1 MKKLMTLVAAIAA
14 ITLISCN
21 KEMNNPLLTESN
33 YRYEAPVFDK
43 ITEDHYLP
51 AFEAAVA
58 EGKAEVAA
66 IVNNPAEPTFE
77 NTILELEY
85 AGATLNRVASIF
97 YNLNEANTSD
107 RMQEIAEQI
116 SPMMTEYSLSIMF
129 NEALFNRVKAVYA
142 QKDSLNL
149 DPEQAKL
156 LEKTYKGFTDNGA
169 NLSAQDKEKYSK
181 IQEELSLAS
190 LKFGKNSL
198 AATNAYIMHL
208 TKEEELA
215 GLPEFV
221 KDAAALE
228 AKNRDLEGW
237 VITLQQPSYSPFM
250 QYSSNR
256 ELREKLWKA
265 YNSKCVEGEFSNEE
279 VIKQIVGLK
288 IEEAKLLGYD
298 TYADMALKDRMAKDA
313 PTVNAFLKNLLV
325 KSLPFA
331 KADVKAV
338 ADYAKA
344 NDGFKG
350 ELMPWDFSY
359 YSEKLKKEKYSLNDE
374 VLKPYFKLENV
385 KEAVFNLANTL
396 YGLNF
401 TEAKDI
407 PGYHPDVTVYDVTDA
422 NGRHM
427 ALFYADFFPRE
438 SKRGGA
444 WMTSFREQSFT
455 KDGKE
460 EKRPHVSIVC
470 NFTKPTETEPSLLT
484 FYEVTTFLH
493 EFGHALHGILAEG
506 KYGSLTGTNV
516 ARDFVELPSQIMEN
530 WATEKEYL
538 ASFAKH
544 YKTGEVIPQELIDKI
559 IESKNYNS
567 GYSSVRQLQFG
578 IDDMAWHTLTEVPAK
593 SVAEFEKEAVKECAL
608 MPDVPGTA
616 FSPSFG
622 HIFGG
627 GYAAGYYSYKWAEV
641 LEADAFQVFKETG
654 IFNKETAEKFRKEIL
669 SRGSIEDADV
679 IYRNFRGRDP
689 EPDALLK
696 KLGMV
701 K

>member
-1 MKKLMTLVAAIAA
+1 MKKTIIMVAACAA
-14 ITLISCN
+14 ISLTSC
-21 KEMNNPLLTESN
+21 KQEMSNPLLTTSGL
-33 YRYEAPVFDK
+33 RYEAPAFDK
-43 ITEDHYLP
+43 ITEEHYLP
-51 AFEAAVA
+51 AFEAAIA
-58 EGKAEVAA
+58 EGKQEIEA
-66 IVNNPAEPTFE
+66 IVNNPDAPTFE

-85 AGATLNRVASIF
+85 AGGKLNTVAGIF
-97 YNLNEANTSD
+97 YNLNEANTNS

-116 SPMMTEYSLSIMF
+116 SPMMTEYSLSIML
-129 NEALFNRVKAVYA
+129 NPKLFERVKAVYG
-142 QKDSLNL
+142 QRESLDL
-149 DPEQAKL
+149 SQEEAKL
-156 LEKTYKGFTDNGA
+156 LEKTYKSFADNGA
-169 NLSAQDKEKYSK
+169 NLSEEDKAKYSK
-181 IQEELSLAS
+181 IQEELSLAT
-190 LKFGKNSL
+190 LKFGKNTL
-198 AATNAYIMHL
+198 GATNAYTMHI
-208 TKEEELA
+208 TKEDDLA
-215 GLPEFV
+215 GLPSFA

-228 AKNRDLEGW
+228 AKNRNLEGW
-237 VITLQQPSYSPFM
+237 VITLHQPSYSPFM
-250 QYSSNR
+250 QYAEKR
-256 ELREKLWKA
+256 ELREQLWKA
-265 YNSKCVEGEFSNEE
+265 YNSKCLEGEFSNLDI
-279 VIKQIVGLK
+279 IKQIVGLR
-288 IEEAKLLGYD
+288 IEAAKLLGYN

-313 PTVNAFLKNLLV
+313 PTVNGFLQNLLE

-331 KADVKAV
+331 KKDVKAV

-344 NDGFKG
+344 NGFKG
-350 ELMPWDFSY
+350 ELMPWDFSF

-385 KEAVFNLANTL
+385 KEAVFGLANTL

-407 PGYHPDVTVYDVTDA
+407 PGYHPDVTVYGVTDA

-438 SKRGGA
+438 SKGGGA
-444 WMTSFREQSFT
+444 WMTAFREQSFT
-455 KDGKE
+455 KDGKV
-460 EKRPHVSIVC
+460 EKRPHISIVC

-506 KYGSLTGTNV
+506 RFASLTGTSV

-530 WATEKEYL
+530 WATEKLYL

-544 YKTGEVIPQELIDKI
+544 YQSGEVIPDELIDRI
-559 IESKNYNS
+559 VESKNYNS
-567 GYSSVRQLQFG
+567 GYASVRQLQFG
-578 IDDMAWHTLTEVPAK
+578 IGDMAWHSVTEVPADDV
-593 SVAEFEKEAVKECAL
+593 VAFEKKAVAACAL
-608 MPDVPGTA
+608 MPDVPATA
-616 FSPSFG
+616 FAPSFG
-622 HIFGG
+622 HIFSG

-669 SRGSIEDADV
+669 SRGGIEDADV

-689 EPDALLK
+689 EPEALLK
-696 KLGMV
+696 KFGMV

>member
-1 MKKLMTLVAAIAA
+1 MVAACAA
-14 ITLISCN
+14 ISLTSC
-21 KEMNNPLLTESN
+21 KQEMNNPLLTESGL
-33 YRYEAPVFDK
+33 RYEAPAFDK
-43 ITEDHYLP
+43 ITEEHYLP
-51 AFEAAVA
+51 AFEAAIA
-58 EGKAEVAA
+58 EGKQEIEA
-66 IVNNPAEPTFE
+66 IVNNPEAPTFE

-85 AGATLNRVASIF
+85 AGGKLNTVAGIF
-97 YNLNEANTSD
+97 YNLNEANTND

-116 SPMMTEYSLSIMF
+116 SPMMTEYSLSIML
-129 NEALFNRVKAVYA
+129 NPKLFERVKAVYE
-142 QKDSLNL
+142 QRENLNL
-149 DPEQAKL
+149 SQEEAKL
-156 LEKTYKGFTDNGA
+156 LEKTYKGFADNGA
-169 NLSAQDKEKYSK
+169 NLSEEEKAKYSK
-181 IQEELSLAS
+181 IQEELSLAT
-190 LKFGKNSL
+190 LKFGKNTL
-198 AATNAYIMHL
+198 GATNAFTMHL
-208 TKEEELA
+208 TNEDDLA
-215 GLPEFV
+215 GLPPFA

-228 AKNRDLEGW
+228 AKNRNLEGW

-250 QYSSNR
+250 QYSEKR

-265 YNSKCVEGEFSNEE
+265 YNSKCLEGEFSNLDI
-279 VIKQIVGLK
+279 IKQIVGLR
-288 IEEAKLLGYD
+288 IEAAKLLGYN

-313 PTVNAFLKNLLV
+313 PTVNGFLQNLLE

-331 KADVKAV
+331 KKDVKAV

-344 NDGFKG
+344 NGFKG
-350 ELMPWDFSY
+350 ELMPWDFSF

-385 KEAVFNLANTL
+385 KEAVFGLANTL

-438 SKRGGA
+438 SKGGGA
-444 WMTSFREQSFT
+444 WMTAFREQSFT
-455 KDGKE
+455 KDGKV
-460 EKRPHVSIVC
+460 EKRPHISIVC

-506 KYGSLTGTNV
+506 RFASLTGTGV

-544 YKTGEVIPQELIDKI
+544 YQTGEVIPDELIDRI
-559 IESKNYNS
+559 VESKNYNS
-567 GYSSVRQLQFG
+567 GYASVRQLQFG
-578 IDDMAWHTLTEVPAK
+578 IGDMAWHSVTEVPADDV
-593 SVAEFEKEAVKECAL
+593 VAFEKKAVAACAL
-608 MPDVPGTA
+608 MPDVPATA
-616 FSPSFG
+616 FAPSFG
-622 HIFGG
+622 HIFSG

-641 LEADAFQVFKETG
+641 LEADAFQVFKENG

-669 SRGSIEDADV
+669 SRGGIEDADV

-689 EPDALLK
+689 EPEALLK
-696 KLGMV
+696 KFGMV

>member
-1 MKKLMTLVAAIAA
+1 MKKTLIMVAACAA
-14 ITLISCN
+14 ISLTSC
-21 KEMNNPLLTESN
+21 KQEMNNPLLTESGL
-33 YRYEAPVFDK
+33 RYEAPAFDK
-43 ITEDHYLP
+43 ITEEHYLP
-51 AFEAAVA
+51 AFEAAIA
-58 EGKAEVAA
+58 EGKQEIEA
-66 IVNNPAEPTFE
+66 IVNNPEAPTFE

-85 AGATLNRVASIF
+85 AGGKLNTVAGIF
-97 YNLNEANTSD
+97 YNLNEANTND

-116 SPMMTEYSLSIMF
+116 SPMMTEYSLSIML
-129 NEALFNRVKAVYA
+129 NPKLFERVNAVYE
-142 QKDSLNL
+142 QRENLNL
-149 DPEQAKL
+149 SQEEAKL
-156 LEKTYKGFTDNGA
+156 LEKTYKGFADNGA
-169 NLSAQDKEKYSK
+169 NLSEEDKAKYSK
-181 IQEELSLAS
+181 IQEELSLAT
-190 LKFGKNSL
+190 LKFGKNTL
-198 AATNAYIMHL
+198 GATNAFTMHL
-208 TKEEELA
+208 TNEDDLA
-215 GLPEFV
+215 GLPSFA

-228 AKNRDLEGW
+228 AKNRNLEGW

-250 QYSSNR
+250 QYSEKR

-265 YNSKCVEGEFSNEE
+265 YNSKCLEGEFSNLDI
-279 VIKQIVGLK
+279 IKQIVGLR
-288 IEEAKLLGYD
+288 IEAAKLLGYN

-313 PTVNAFLKNLLV
+313 PTVNGFLQNLLE

-331 KADVKAV
+331 KKDVKAV

-344 NDGFKG
+344 NGFKG
-350 ELMPWDFSY
+350 ELMPWDFSF

-385 KEAVFNLANTL
+385 KEAVFGLANTL

-438 SKRGGA
+438 SKGGGA

-455 KDGKE
+455 KDGKV
-460 EKRPHVSIVC
+460 EKRPHISIVC

-506 KYGSLTGTNV
+506 RFASLTGTGV

-544 YKTGEVIPQELIDKI
+544 YQTGEVIPDELIDRI
-559 IESKNYNS
+559 VESKNYNS
-567 GYSSVRQLQFG
+567 GYASVRQLQFG
-578 IDDMAWHTLTEVPAK
+578 IGDMAWHSVTEVPADDV
-593 SVAEFEKEAVKECAL
+593 VAFEKKAVAACAL
-608 MPDVPGTA
+608 MPDVPATA
-616 FSPSFG
+616 FAPSFG
-622 HIFGG
+622 HIFSG

-641 LEADAFQVFKETG
+641 LEADAFQVFKENG

-669 SRGSIEDADV
+669 SRGGIEDADV

-689 EPDALLK
+689 EPEALLK
-696 KLGMV
+696 KFGMV

>member
-1 MKKLMTLVAAIAA
+1 MTVMAACAAI
-14 ITLISCN
+14 ILTSC
-21 KEMNNPLLTESN
+21 KTDMNPLLTEST

-43 ITEDHYLP
+43 ITEEHYLP
-51 AFEAAVA
+51 AFEAAIA
-58 EGKAEVAA
+58 EGKKEIEA
-66 IVNNPAEPTFE
+66 IVNNPDAPTFE

-85 AGATLNRVASIF
+85 AGSTLNRVAGIF

-116 SPMMTEYSLSIMF
+116 SPMMTEYTLSIML
-129 NEALFNRVKAVYA
+129 NGKLFERVKAVYE
-142 QKDSLNL
+142 QRESLNL
-149 DPEQAKL
+149 GQEEAKL
-156 LEKTYKGFTDNGA
+156 LEKTYKGFADNGA
-169 NLSAQDKEKYSK
+169 NLSAEDKEKYSK
-181 IQEELSLAS
+181 IQEELSLAT

-198 AATNAYIMHL
+198 AATNAFVMHL
-208 TKEEELA
+208 TDEADLA

-221 KDAAALE
+221 REAAAFE
-228 AKNRDLEGW
+228 AKNRGLEGW
-237 VITLQQPSYSPFM
+237 VITLQYPSMSPFM
-250 QYSSNR
+250 QYSEKR

-265 YNSKCVEGEFSNEE
+265 SNSKCIGGENSNLEI
-279 VIKQIVGLK
+279 IKQIVDLR
-288 IEEAKLLGYD
+288 IQAANLLGYN

-313 PTVNAFLKNLLV
+313 ETVNAFLANLLE

-331 KADVKAV
+331 KKDVKAV

-344 NDGFKG
+344 NGFKG
-350 ELMPWDFSY
+350 ELMPWDFSF

-385 KEAVFNLANTL
+385 KEAVFALADSL
-396 YGLNF
+396 YGLKF
-401 TEAKDI
+401 TPATDI
-407 PGYHPDVTVYDVTDA
+407 PVYHPDVTVYDVTDA

-427 ALFYADFFPRE
+427 ALFYADFFPRA
-438 SKRGGA
+438 SKGGGA
-444 WMTSFREQSFT
+444 WMTSFREQYFT
-455 KDGKE
+455 KDGST

-470 NFTKPTETEPSLLT
+470 NFTKPTENEPSLLT

-506 KYGSLTGTNV
+506 KYASLTGTGV

-544 YKTGEVIPQELIDKI
+544 YQTGEVIPQELVDKI

-567 GYSSVRQLQFG
+567 GYASVRQLQFG
-578 IDDMAWHTLTEVPAK
+578 IGDMAWHSVTQVP
-593 SVAEFEKEAVKECAL
+593 SEDVVAFEKEAVKACAL
-608 MPDVPGTA
+608 MPDVAGTA
-616 FSPSFG
+616 FAPSFG
-622 HIFGG
+622 HIFSG

-696 KLGMV
+696 KFGMI

>member
-1 MKKLMTLVAAIAA
+1 MVAACAA
-14 ITLISCN
+14 ISLTSC
-21 KEMNNPLLTESN
+21 KQEMDNPLLTESGL
-33 YRYEAPVFDK
+33 RYEAPAFDK

-51 AFEAAVA
+51 AFEAAIA
-58 EGKAEVAA
+58 EGKQEIEA
-66 IVNNPAEPTFE
+66 IVNNPEAPTFE

-85 AGATLNRVASIF
+85 AGGKLNTVAGIF
-97 YNLNEANTSD
+97 YNLNEANTND

-116 SPMMTEYSLSIMF
+116 SPMMTEYSLSIML
-129 NEALFNRVKAVYA
+129 NPKLFERVKAVYE
-142 QKDSLNL
+142 QRENLNL
-149 DPEQAKL
+149 SQEEAKL
-156 LEKTYKGFTDNGA
+156 LEKTYKGFADNGA
-169 NLSAQDKEKYSK
+169 NLSEEEKAKYSK
-181 IQEELSLAS
+181 IQEELSLAT
-190 LKFGKNSL
+190 LKFGKNTL
-198 AATNAYIMHL
+198 GATNAFTMHL
-208 TKEEELA
+208 TNEDDLA
-215 GLPEFV
+215 GLPPFA

-228 AKNRDLEGW
+228 AKNRNLEGW

-250 QYSSNR
+250 QYSEKR

-265 YNSKCVEGEFSNEE
+265 YNSKCLEGEFSNLDI
-279 VIKQIVGLK
+279 IKQIVGLR
-288 IEEAKLLGYD
+288 IEAAKLLGYN

-313 PTVNAFLKNLLV
+313 PTVNGFLQNLLE

-331 KADVKAV
+331 KKDVKAV

-344 NDGFKG
+344 NGFKG
-350 ELMPWDFSY
+350 ELMPWDFSF

-374 VLKPYFKLENV
+374 VLKPYFKLKNV
-385 KEAVFNLANTL
+385 KEAVFGLANTL

-438 SKRGGA
+438 SKGGGA

-455 KDGKE
+455 KDGKV
-460 EKRPHVSIVC
+460 EKRPHISIVC

-506 KYGSLTGTNV
+506 RFASLTGTSV

-544 YKTGEVIPQELIDKI
+544 YQTGEVIPDELIDRI
-559 IESKNYNS
+559 VESKNYNS
-567 GYSSVRQLQFG
+567 GYASVRQLQFG
-578 IDDMAWHTLTEVPAK
+578 IGDMAWHSVTEVPADDV
-593 SVAEFEKEAVKECAL
+593 VAFEKKAVAACAL
-608 MPDVPGTA
+608 MPDVPATA
-616 FSPSFG
+616 FAPSFG
-622 HIFGG
+622 HIFSG

-641 LEADAFQVFKETG
+641 LEADAFQVFKENG

-669 SRGSIEDADV
+669 SRGGIEDADV

-689 EPDALLK
+689 EPEALLK
-696 KLGMV
+696 KFGMV

>member
-1 MKKLMTLVAAIAA
+1 MLAAFAAIL
-14 ITLISCN
+14 LISC
-21 KEMNNPLLTESN
+21 KTEMNNPLLTQSGL
-33 YRYEAPVFDK
+33 RYEAPAFDK
-43 ITEDHYLP
+43 ITEEHYLP
-51 AFEAAVA
+51 AFEAAIA
-58 EGKAEVAA
+58 EGKKEIEA
-66 IVNNPAEPTFE
+66 IVNNPDAPSFE

-85 AGATLNRVASIF
+85 AGGKLNTVAGIF
-97 YNLNEANTSD
+97 YNLNEANTND

-116 SPMMTEYSLSIMF
+116 SPMMTEYSLSIML
-129 NEALFNRVKAVYA
+129 NPKLFERVKAVYE
-142 QKDSLNL
+142 QRENLNL
-149 DPEQAKL
+149 SQEEAKL
-156 LEKTYKGFTDNGA
+156 LEKTYKSFADNGA
-169 NLSAQDKEKYSK
+169 NLSEEDKAKYSK
-181 IQEELSLAS
+181 IQEELSLAT
-190 LKFGKNSL
+190 LKFGKNTL
-198 AATNAYIMHL
+198 GATNAFIMHL
-208 TKEEELA
+208 TNEEDLA
-215 GLPEFV
+215 GLPAFA
-221 KDAAALE
+221 KDAAAFE
-228 AKNRDLEGW
+228 AKSRNLEGW

-250 QYSSNR
+250 QYAEKR

-265 YNSKCVEGEFSNEE
+265 YNSKCLEGEFSNLDI
-279 VIKQIVGLK
+279 IKQIVKLR
-288 IEEAKLLGYD
+288 IEAANLLGYS

-313 PTVNAFLKNLLV
+313 PTVNGFLANLLE
-325 KSLPFA
+325 KSMPFA
-331 KADVKAV
+331 KKDVKAV

-344 NDGFKG
+344 NGFKG
-350 ELMPWDFSY
+350 ELMPWDFSF

-385 KEAVFNLANTL
+385 KEAVFGLANTL

-427 ALFYADFFPRE
+427 AVFYADFFPRE
-438 SKRGGA
+438 SKGGGA

-455 KDGKE
+455 KDGKV

-506 KYGSLTGTNV
+506 RFASLTGTSV

-544 YKTGEVIPQELIDKI
+544 YQSGEVIPDELIDKI

-567 GYSSVRQLQFG
+567 GYASVRQLQFG
-578 IDDMAWHTLTEVPAK
+578 IGDMAWHSVTEVPADDV
-593 SVAEFEKEAVKECAL
+593 VAFEKKAVAACAL
-608 MPDVPGTA
+608 MPDVPATA
-616 FSPSFG
+616 FA
-622 HIFGG
+622 HIFSG

-641 LEADAFQVFKETG
+641 LEADAFQVFKENG

-696 KLGMV
+696 KFGMV

>member
-1 MKKLMTLVAAIAA
+1 MVAACAA
-14 ITLISCN
+14 ISLTSC
-21 KEMNNPLLTESN
+21 KQEMNNPLLTESGL
-33 YRYEAPVFDK
+33 RYGAPAFDK

-51 AFEAAVA
+51 AFEAAIA
-58 EGKAEVAA
+58 EGKQEIEA
-66 IVNNPAEPTFE
+66 IVNNPDAPTFE
-77 NTILELEY
+77 NTIIELEY
-85 AGATLNRVASIF
+85 AGGKLNTVAGIF
-97 YNLNEANTSD
+97 YNLNEANTND

-116 SPMMTEYSLSIMF
+116 SPMMTEYSLSIML
-129 NEALFNRVKAVYA
+129 NPKLFERVKAVYE
-142 QKDSLNL
+142 QRENLNL
-149 DPEQAKL
+149 SQEESKL
-156 LEKTYKGFTDNGA
+156 LEKTYKGFADNGA
-169 NLSAQDKEKYSK
+169 NLSEEEKAKYSK
-181 IQEELSLAS
+181 IQEELSLAT
-190 LKFGKNSL
+190 LKFGKNTL
-198 AATNAYIMHL
+198 GATNAFTMHL
-208 TKEEELA
+208 TNEDDLA
-215 GLPEFV
+215 GLPPFA

-228 AKNRDLEGW
+228 AKNRNLEGW

-250 QYSSNR
+250 QYSEKR

-265 YNSKCVEGEFSNEE
+265 YNSKCLEGEFSNLDI
-279 VIKQIVGLK
+279 IKQIVGLR
-288 IEEAKLLGYD
+288 IEAAKLLGYN

-313 PTVNAFLKNLLV
+313 PTVNGFLQNLLE

-331 KADVKAV
+331 KKDVKAV

-344 NDGFKG
+344 NGFKG
-350 ELMPWDFSY
+350 ELMPWDFSF

-385 KEAVFNLANTL
+385 KEAVFGLANTL

-438 SKRGGA
+438 SKGGGA
-444 WMTSFREQSFT
+444 WMTAFREQSFT
-455 KDGKE
+455 KDGKV
-460 EKRPHVSIVC
+460 EKRPHISIVC

-506 KYGSLTGTNV
+506 RFASLTGTGV

-544 YKTGEVIPQELIDKI
+544 YQTGEVIPDELIDRI
-559 IESKNYNS
+559 VESKNYNS
-567 GYSSVRQLQFG
+567 GYASVRQLQFG
-578 IDDMAWHTLTEVPAK
+578 IGDMAWHSVTEVPADDV
-593 SVAEFEKEAVKECAL
+593 VAFEKKAVAACAL
-608 MPDVPGTA
+608 MPDVPATA
-616 FSPSFG
+616 FAPSFG
-622 HIFGG
+622 HIFSG

-641 LEADAFQVFKETG
+641 LEADAFQVFKENG

-669 SRGSIEDADV
+669 SRGGIEDADV

-689 EPDALLK
+689 EPEALLK
-696 KLGMV
+696 KFGMV

>member
-1 MKKLMTLVAAIAA
+1 MKKRFIIVAAAAA
-14 ITLISCN
+14 ISLMSC
-21 KEMNNPLLTESN
+21 KTEMTNPLLTESTH
-33 YRYEAPVFDK
+33 RYEAPAFDK
-43 ITEDHYLP
+43 ITEEHYIP

-58 EGKAEVAA
+58 EGKKEIAA
-66 IVNNPAEPTFE
+66 IVENPEAPTFE
-77 NTILELEY
+77 NTILALEY
-85 AGATLNRVASIF
+85 SGATLNRVAGIF
-97 YNLNEANTSD
+97 YNINEANTSD

-116 SPMMTEYSLSIMF
+116 SPMMTEYSLSIML
-129 NEALFNRVKAVYA
+129 NGDLFKRVKAVYD
-142 QKDSLNL
+142 QMDSLDL
-149 DPEQAKL
+149 DTEEAKL
-156 LEKTYKGFTDNGA
+156 LKETYKSFADNGA
-169 NLSAQDKEKYSK
+169 NLSDEEKAKYSK
-181 IQEELSLAS
+181 IQEELSLAT
-190 LKFGKNSL
+190 LKFGKNTL

-208 TKEEELA
+208 TNEEDLA
-215 GLPEFV
+215 GLPDFV

-228 AKNRDLEGW
+228 AKNRNLEGW

-250 QYSSNR
+250 QYSAKR

-265 YNSKCVEGEFSNEE
+265 YNSKCIEGEFSNLD
-279 VIKQIVGLK
+279 VIKQIVGLR
-288 IEEAKLLGYD
+288 IQAANLLGYK

-313 PTVNAFLKNLLV
+313 PTVNAFLKNLLE
-325 KSLPFA
+325 KSMPFA
-331 KADVKAV
+331 KDDVKAI
-338 ADYAKA
+338 AKYAKSE
-344 NDGFKG
+344 GFEG

-385 KEAVFNLANTL
+385 KEAVFALADSL
-396 YGLNF
+396 YGLKF
-401 TEAKDI
+401 TPAEDI
-407 PGYHPDVTVYDVTDA
+407 PAYHPDVDVYDVTDA
-422 NGRHM
+422 SGRHM
-427 ALFYADFFPRE
+427 ALFYADFFPRA
-438 SKRGGA
+438 SKGGGA
-444 WMTSFREQSFT
+444 WMTAFREQSFT
-455 KDGKE
+455 KDGKT
-460 EKRPHVSIVC
+460 EKRPHISIVC

-506 KYGSLTGTNV
+506 RFASLTGTNV

-544 YKTGEVIPQELIDKI
+544 YQTGEVIPQELIDKI

-578 IDDMAWHTLTEVPAK
+578 IEDMAWHSVTEVPEGDV
-593 SVAEFEKEAVKECAL
+593 VAFEKEAVKECAL
-608 MPDVPGTA
+608 MPDVPATA

-622 HIFGG
+622 HIFSG

-689 EPDALLK
+689 EPEALLK
-696 KLGMV
+696 KFGMV

>member
-1 MKKLMTLVAAIAA
+1 MVAACTA
-14 ITLISCN
+14 ISLISC
-21 KEMNNPLLTESN
+21 KSEMNNPLLTVSGL
-33 YRYEAPVFDK
+33 RYEAPAFDR
-43 ITEDHYLP
+43 ITEEHYLP
-51 AFEAAVA
+51 AFEAAIA
-58 EGKAEVAA
+58 EGKQEINA
-66 IVNNPAEPTFE
+66 IVNNPENPTFE

-85 AGATLNRVASIF
+85 AGGKLNTVAGIF
-97 YNLNEANTSD
+97 YNLNEAHTND
-107 RMQEIAEQI
+107 KMQQIAEQI
-116 SPMMTEYSLSIMF
+116 SPMMTEYSLSIML
-129 NEALFNRVKAVYA
+129 NPKLFERVKAVYE
-142 QKDSLNL
+142 QRESLNL
-149 DPEQAKL
+149 TQEEAKL
-156 LEKTYKGFTDNGA
+156 LEKTYKSFADNGA
-169 NLSAQDKEKYSK
+169 NLPEEDKAKYSK
-181 IQEELSLAS
+181 IQEELSLAT
-190 LKFGKNSL
+190 LKFGKNTL
-198 AATNAYIMHL
+198 GATNAFTMHL
-208 TKEEELA
+208 TKEEDLA
-215 GLPEFV
+215 GLPAFV

-228 AKNRDLEGW
+228 AKNRNLEGW

-250 QYSSNR
+250 QYSEKR

-265 YNSKCVEGEFSNEE
+265 YNSKCLEGEFSNLEI
-279 VIKQIVGLK
+279 IKQIVGLR
-288 IEEAKLLGYD
+288 IEAAKLLGYS
-298 TYADMALKDRMAKDA
+298 TYADMALKDRMAKDT
-313 PTVNAFLKNLLV
+313 PTVNDFLANLLD
-325 KSLPFA
+325 KSIPFA
-331 KADVKAV
+331 KKDVKAV

-344 NDGFKG
+344 NGFKG
-350 ELMPWDFSY
+350 ELMPWDFSF

-385 KEAVFNLANTL
+385 KEAVFGLANTL

-401 TEAKDI
+401 TEAKDV

-438 SKRGGA
+438 SKGGGA

-455 KDGKE
+455 KDGKV

-506 KYGSLTGTNV
+506 RFASLTGTSV

-530 WATEKEYL
+530 WAIEKEYL

-544 YKTGEVIPQELIDKI
+544 YQTGEVIPDELIDKI
-559 IESKNYNS
+559 VESKNYNS
-567 GYSSVRQLQFG
+567 GYASVRQLQFG
-578 IDDMAWHTLTEVPAK
+578 IGDMAWHSVTEVPADDV
-593 SVAEFEKEAVKECAL
+593 VAFEKKAVAACAL
-608 MPDVPGTA
+608 MPDVPATA
-616 FSPSFG
+616 FAPSFG
-622 HIFGG
+622 HIFSG

-669 SRGSIEDADV
+669 SRGGIEDADV

-689 EPDALLK
+689 EPEALLK
-696 KLGMV
+696 KFGMV

>member
-1 MKKLMTLVAAIAA
+1 MKKLMTLMAAVAA

-21 KEMNNPLLTESN
+21 KEMNNPLLSESN

-51 AFEAAVA
+51 AFEVAIA
-58 EGKAEVAA
+58 EGKAEIAA

-85 AGATLNRVASIF
+85 AGATLNRVAGIF

-116 SPMMTEYSLSIMF
+116 SPMMTEYSLSIML

-156 LEKTYKGFTDNGA
+156 LEKTYKSFADNGA
-169 NLSAQDKEKYSK
+169 NLSAEDKEKYSK

-190 LKFGKNSL
+190 LKFSKNSL
-198 AATNAYIMHL
+198 AATNAYFMHL

-215 GLPEFV
+215 GLPDFV
-221 KDAAALE
+221 KDAAAFE
-228 AKNRDLEGW
+228 AKNRNLEGW

-265 YNSKCVEGEFSNEE
+265 SNSKCIEGEFSNEE
-279 VIKQIVGLK
+279 VVKQIVGLK
-288 IEEAKLLGYD
+288 IQEANLLGYN

-313 PTVNAFLKNLLV
+313 PTVNAFLKNLLE

-331 KADVKAV
+331 KADVKAI

-344 NDGFKG
+344 KDGFKG

-385 KEAVFNLANTL
+385 KEAVFNLANQL

-401 TEAKDI
+401 TEAEDI

-444 WMTSFREQSFT
+444 WMTAFREQSFT
-455 KDGKE
+455 KDGKV

-578 IDDMAWHTLTEVPAK
+578 IDDMAWHTITEVPTQ

-669 SRGSIEDADV
+669 SKGSIEDADV

-696 KLGMV
+696 KFGMV

>member
-1 MKKLMTLVAAIAA
+1 MVAACAA
-14 ITLISCN
+14 ISLTSC
-21 KEMNNPLLTESN
+21 KQEMNNPLLTESGL
-33 YRYEAPVFDK
+33 RYEAPAFDK
-43 ITEDHYLP
+43 ITEEHYLP
-51 AFEAAVA
+51 AFEAAIA
-58 EGKAEVAA
+58 EGKQEIEA
-66 IVNNPAEPTFE
+66 IVNNPEAPTFE

-85 AGATLNRVASIF
+85 AGGKLNTVAGIF
-97 YNLNEANTSD
+97 YNLNEANTND

-116 SPMMTEYSLSIMF
+116 SPMMTEYSLSIML
-129 NEALFNRVKAVYA
+129 NPKLFERVKAVYE
-142 QKDSLNL
+142 QRENLNL
-149 DPEQAKL
+149 SQEEAKL
-156 LEKTYKGFTDNGA
+156 LEKTYKGFADNGA
-169 NLSAQDKEKYSK
+169 NLSEEDKAKYSK
-181 IQEELSLAS
+181 IQEELSLAT
-190 LKFGKNSL
+190 LKFGKNTL
-198 AATNAYIMHL
+198 GATNAFTMHL
-208 TKEEELA
+208 TNEDDLA
-215 GLPEFV
+215 GLPPFA

-228 AKNRDLEGW
+228 AKNRNLEGW

-250 QYSSNR
+250 QYSEKR

-265 YNSKCVEGEFSNEE
+265 YNSKCLEGEFSNLDI
-279 VIKQIVGLK
+279 IKQIVGLR
-288 IEEAKLLGYD
+288 IEAAKLLGYN

-313 PTVNAFLKNLLV
+313 PTVNGFLQNLLE

-331 KADVKAV
+331 KKDVKAV

-344 NDGFKG
+344 NGFKG
-350 ELMPWDFSY
+350 ELMPWDFSF

-385 KEAVFNLANTL
+385 KEAVFGLANTL

-438 SKRGGA
+438 SKGGGA
-444 WMTSFREQSFT
+444 WMTAFREQSFT
-455 KDGKE
+455 KDGKV
-460 EKRPHVSIVC
+460 EKRPHISIVC

-506 KYGSLTGTNV
+506 RFASLTGTGV

-544 YKTGEVIPQELIDKI
+544 YQTGEVIPDELIDRI
-559 IESKNYNS
+559 VESKNYNS
-567 GYSSVRQLQFG
+567 GYASVRQLQFG
-578 IDDMAWHTLTEVPAK
+578 IGDMAWHSVTEVPADDV
-593 SVAEFEKEAVKECAL
+593 VAFEKKAVAACAL
-608 MPDVPGTA
+608 MPDVPATA
-616 FSPSFG
+616 FAPSFG
-622 HIFGG
+622 HIFSG

-641 LEADAFQVFKETG
+641 LEADAFQVFKENG

-669 SRGSIEDADV
+669 SRGGIEDADV

-689 EPDALLK
+689 EPEALLK
-696 KLGMV
+696 KFGMV

>member
-1 MKKLMTLVAAIAA
+1 MKKTIIMLAACVAVSL
-14 ITLISCN
+14 TSC
-21 KEMNNPLLTESN
+21 KQEMKNPLLTDSGL
-33 YRYEAPVFDK
+33 RYEAPAFDK
-43 ITEDHYLP
+43 ITDEHYLP
-51 AFEAAVA
+51 AFEAAIA
-58 EGKAEVAA
+58 EGKQEIEA
-66 IVNNPAEPTFE
+66 IVNNPDAPTFE

-85 AGATLNRVASIF
+85 AGGKLNTVAGIF
-97 YNLNEANTSD
+97 YNLNEANTND

-116 SPMMTEYSLSIMF
+116 SPMMTEYSLSIML
-129 NEALFNRVKAVYA
+129 NPKLFERVKAVY
-142 QKDSLNL
+142 QQRESLNL
-149 DPEQAKL
+149 SQEEAKL
-156 LEKTYKGFTDNGA
+156 LEKTYKGFADNGA
-169 NLSAQDKEKYSK
+169 NLSEEEKAKYSK
-181 IQEELSLAS
+181 IQEELSLAT
-190 LKFGKNSL
+190 LKFGKNTL
-198 AATNAYIMHL
+198 GATNAFTMHL
-208 TKEEELA
+208 TNEEDLA
-215 GLPEFV
+215 GLPPFA

-228 AKNRDLEGW
+228 AKNRNLEGW

-250 QYSSNR
+250 QYAEKR

-265 YNSKCVEGEFSNEE
+265 YNSKCLEGEFSNLDI
-279 VIKQIVGLK
+279 IKQIVGLR
-288 IEEAKLLGYD
+288 IEAAKLLGYN

-313 PTVNAFLKNLLV
+313 PTVNGFLQNLLE

-331 KADVKAV
+331 KKDVKAV

-344 NDGFKG
+344 NGFKG
-350 ELMPWDFSY
+350 ELMPWDFSF

-385 KEAVFNLANTL
+385 KEAVFGLANTL

-438 SKRGGA
+438 SKGGGA
-444 WMTSFREQSFT
+444 WMTAFREQSFT
-455 KDGKE
+455 KDGKV
-460 EKRPHVSIVC
+460 EKRPHISIVC

-506 KYGSLTGTNV
+506 RFASLTGTSV

-544 YKTGEVIPQELIDKI
+544 YQTGEVIPDELIDRI
-559 IESKNYNS
+559 VESKNYNS
-567 GYSSVRQLQFG
+567 GYASVRQLQFG
-578 IDDMAWHTLTEVPAK
+578 IGDMAWHSVTEVPADD
-593 SVAEFEKEAVKECAL
+593 VIAFEKKAVAACAL
-608 MPDVPGTA
+608 MPDVPATA
-616 FSPSFG
+616 FAPSFG
-622 HIFGG
+622 HIFSG

-641 LEADAFQVFKETG
+641 LEADAFQMFKDNG

-669 SRGSIEDADV
+669 SRGGIEDADV

-689 EPDALLK
+689 EPEALLRK
-696 KLGMV
+696 FGMV

>member
-1 MKKLMTLVAAIAA
+1 MKKTLIMVAACAA
-14 ITLISCN
+14 ISLTSC
-21 KEMNNPLLTESN
+21 KQEMNNPLLTESGL
-33 YRYEAPVFDK
+33 RYEAPAFDK
-43 ITEDHYLP
+43 ITEEHYLP
-51 AFEAAVA
+51 AFEAAIA
-58 EGKAEVAA
+58 EGKQEIEA
-66 IVNNPAEPTFE
+66 IVNNPEAPTFE

-85 AGATLNRVASIF
+85 AGGKLNTVAGIF
-97 YNLNEANTSD
+97 YNLNEANTND

-116 SPMMTEYSLSIMF
+116 SPMMTEYSLSIML
-129 NEALFNRVKAVYA
+129 NPKLFERVKAVYE
-142 QKDSLNL
+142 QREKLNL
-149 DPEQAKL
+149 SQEEAKL
-156 LEKTYKGFTDNGA
+156 LEKTYKGFADNGA
-169 NLSAQDKEKYSK
+169 NLSEEEKAKYSK
-181 IQEELSLAS
+181 IQEELSLAT
-190 LKFGKNSL
+190 LKFGKNTL
-198 AATNAYIMHL
+198 GATNAFTMHL
-208 TKEEELA
+208 TNEDDLA
-215 GLPEFV
+215 GLPPFA

-228 AKNRDLEGW
+228 AKNRNLEGW

-250 QYSSNR
+250 QYSEKR

-265 YNSKCVEGEFSNEE
+265 YNSKCLEGEFSNLDI
-279 VIKQIVGLK
+279 IKQIVGLR
-288 IEEAKLLGYD
+288 IEAAKLLGYN

-313 PTVNAFLKNLLV
+313 PTVNGFLQNLLE

-331 KADVKAV
+331 KKDVKAV

-344 NDGFKG
+344 NGFKG
-350 ELMPWDFSY
+350 ELMPWDFSF

-385 KEAVFNLANTL
+385 KEAVFGLANTL

-438 SKRGGA
+438 SKGGGA
-444 WMTSFREQSFT
+444 WMTAFREQSFT
-455 KDGKE
+455 KDGKV
-460 EKRPHVSIVC
+460 EKRPHISIVC

-506 KYGSLTGTNV
+506 RFASLTGTGV

-544 YKTGEVIPQELIDKI
+544 YQTGEVIPDELIDRI
-559 IESKNYNS
+559 VESKNYNS
-567 GYSSVRQLQFG
+567 GYASVRQLQFG
-578 IDDMAWHTLTEVPAK
+578 IGDMAWHSVTEVPADDV
-593 SVAEFEKEAVKECAL
+593 VAFEKKAVAACAL
-608 MPDVPGTA
+608 MPDVPATA
-616 FSPSFG
+616 FAPSFG
-622 HIFGG
+622 HIFSG

-641 LEADAFQVFKETG
+641 LEADAFQVFKENG

-669 SRGSIEDADV
+669 SRGGIEDADV

-689 EPDALLK
+689 EPEALLK
-696 KLGMV
+696 KFGMV

>member
-1 MKKLMTLVAAIAA
+1 MVAACAA
-14 ITLISCN
+14 ISLTSC
-21 KEMNNPLLTESN
+21 KQEMNNPLLTESGL
-33 YRYEAPVFDK
+33 RYEAPAFDK
-43 ITEDHYLP
+43 ITEEHYLP
-51 AFEAAVA
+51 AFEAAIA
-58 EGKAEVAA
+58 EGKQEIEA
-66 IVNNPAEPTFE
+66 IVNNPEAPTFE

-85 AGATLNRVASIF
+85 AGGKLNTVAGIF
-97 YNLNEANTSD
+97 YNLNEANTND

-116 SPMMTEYSLSIMF
+116 SPMMTEYSLSIML
-129 NEALFNRVKAVYA
+129 NPKLFERVKAVYE
-142 QKDSLNL
+142 QRENLNL
-149 DPEQAKL
+149 SQEEAKL
-156 LEKTYKGFTDNGA
+156 LEKTYKGFADNGA
-169 NLSAQDKEKYSK
+169 NLSEEEKAKYSK
-181 IQEELSLAS
+181 IQEELSLAT
-190 LKFGKNSL
+190 LKFGKNTL
-198 AATNAYIMHL
+198 GATNTFTMHL
-208 TKEEELA
+208 TNEDDLA
-215 GLPEFV
+215 GLPPFA

-228 AKNRDLEGW
+228 AKNRNLEGW

-250 QYSSNR
+250 QYSEKR

-265 YNSKCVEGEFSNEE
+265 YNSKCLEGEFSNLDI
-279 VIKQIVGLK
+279 IKQIVGLR
-288 IEEAKLLGYD
+288 IEAAKLLGYN

-313 PTVNAFLKNLLV
+313 PTVNGFLQNLLE

-331 KADVKAV
+331 KKDVKAV

-344 NDGFKG
+344 NGFKG
-350 ELMPWDFSY
+350 ELMPWDFSF

-374 VLKPYFKLENV
+374 VMKPYFKLENV
-385 KEAVFNLANTL
+385 KEAVFGLANTL

-438 SKRGGA
+438 SKGGGA
-444 WMTSFREQSFT
+444 WMTAFREQSFT
-455 KDGKE
+455 KDGKV
-460 EKRPHVSIVC
+460 EKRPHISIVC

-506 KYGSLTGTNV
+506 RFASLTGTGV

-544 YKTGEVIPQELIDKI
+544 YQTGEVIPDELIDRI
-559 IESKNYNS
+559 VESKNYNS
-567 GYSSVRQLQFG
+567 GYASVRQLQFG
-578 IDDMAWHTLTEVPAK
+578 IGDMAWHSVTEVPADDV
-593 SVAEFEKEAVKECAL
+593 VAFEKKAVAACAL
-608 MPDVPGTA
+608 MPDVPATA
-616 FSPSFG
+616 FAPSFG
-622 HIFGG
+622 HIFSG

-641 LEADAFQVFKETG
+641 LEADAFQVFKENG

-669 SRGSIEDADV
+669 SRGGIEDADV

-689 EPDALLK
+689 EPEALLK
-696 KLGMV
+696 KFGMV

>member
-1 MKKLMTLVAAIAA
+1 MVAACAA
-14 ITLISCN
+14 ISLTSC
-21 KEMNNPLLTESN
+21 KQEMDNPLLTESGL
-33 YRYEAPVFDK
+33 RYEAPAFDK
-43 ITEDHYLP
+43 ITEEHYLP
-51 AFEAAVA
+51 AFEAAIA
-58 EGKAEVAA
+58 EGKQEIEA
-66 IVNNPAEPTFE
+66 IVNNPEAPTFE

-85 AGATLNRVASIF
+85 AGGKLNTVAGIF
-97 YNLNEANTSD
+97 YNLNEANTND

-116 SPMMTEYSLSIMF
+116 SPMMTEYSLSIML
-129 NEALFNRVKAVYA
+129 NPKLFERVKAVYE
-142 QKDSLNL
+142 QRENLNL
-149 DPEQAKL
+149 SQEEAKL
-156 LEKTYKGFTDNGA
+156 LEKTYKGFADNGA
-169 NLSAQDKEKYSK
+169 NLSEEEKAKYSK
-181 IQEELSLAS
+181 IQEELSLAT
-190 LKFGKNSL
+190 LKFGKNTL
-198 AATNAYIMHL
+198 GATNAFTMHL
-208 TKEEELA
+208 TNEDDLA
-215 GLPEFV
+215 GLPPFA

-228 AKNRDLEGW
+228 AKNRNLEGW

-250 QYSSNR
+250 QYSEKR

-265 YNSKCVEGEFSNEE
+265 YNSKCLEGEFSNLDI
-279 VIKQIVGLK
+279 IKQIVGLR
-288 IEEAKLLGYD
+288 IEAAKLLGYN

-313 PTVNAFLKNLLV
+313 PTVNGFLQNLLE

-331 KADVKAV
+331 KKDVKAV

-344 NDGFKG
+344 NGFKG
-350 ELMPWDFSY
+350 ELMPWDFSF

-385 KEAVFNLANTL
+385 KEAVFGLANTL

-438 SKRGGA
+438 SKGGGA

-455 KDGKE
+455 KDGKV
-460 EKRPHVSIVC
+460 EKRPHISIVC

-506 KYGSLTGTNV
+506 RFASLTGTSV

-544 YKTGEVIPQELIDKI
+544 YQTGEVIPDELIDRI
-559 IESKNYNS
+559 VESKNYNS
-567 GYSSVRQLQFG
+567 GYASVRQLQFG
-578 IDDMAWHTLTEVPAK
+578 IGDMAWHSVTEVPADDV
-593 SVAEFEKEAVKECAL
+593 VAFEKKAVAACAL
-608 MPDVPGTA
+608 MPDVPATA
-616 FSPSFG
+616 FAPSFG
-622 HIFGG
+622 HIFSG

-641 LEADAFQVFKETG
+641 LEADAFQVFKENG

-669 SRGSIEDADV
+669 SRGGIEDADV

-689 EPDALLK
+689 EPEALLK
-696 KLGMV
+696 KFGMV

>member
-1 MKKLMTLVAAIAA
+1 MVAACAA
-14 ITLISCN
+14 ISLTSC
-21 KEMNNPLLTESN
+21 KQEMNNPLLTESGL
-33 YRYEAPVFDK
+33 RYEAPAFDK
-43 ITEDHYLP
+43 ITEEHYLP
-51 AFEAAVA
+51 AFEAAIA
-58 EGKAEVAA
+58 EGKQEIEA
-66 IVNNPAEPTFE
+66 IVNNPEAPTFE

-85 AGATLNRVASIF
+85 AGGKLNTVAGIF
-97 YNLNEANTSD
+97 YNLNEANTND

-116 SPMMTEYSLSIMF
+116 SPMMTEYSLSIML
-129 NEALFNRVKAVYA
+129 NPKLFERVKAVYE
-142 QKDSLNL
+142 QRENLNL
-149 DPEQAKL
+149 SQEEAKL
-156 LEKTYKGFTDNGA
+156 LEKTYKGFADNGA
-169 NLSAQDKEKYSK
+169 NLSEEEKAKYSK
-181 IQEELSLAS
+181 IQEELSLAT
-190 LKFGKNSL
+190 LKFGKNTL
-198 AATNAYIMHL
+198 GATNTFTMHL
-208 TKEEELA
+208 TNEDDLA
-215 GLPEFV
+215 GLPPFA

-228 AKNRDLEGW
+228 AKNRNLEGW

-250 QYSSNR
+250 QYSEKR

-265 YNSKCVEGEFSNEE
+265 YNSKCLEGEFSNLDI
-279 VIKQIVGLK
+279 IKQIVGLR
-288 IEEAKLLGYD
+288 IEAAKLLGYN

-313 PTVNAFLKNLLV
+313 PTVNGFLQNLLE

-331 KADVKAV
+331 KKDVKAV

-344 NDGFKG
+344 NGFKG
-350 ELMPWDFSY
+350 ELMPWDFSF

-385 KEAVFNLANTL
+385 KEAVFGLANTL

-438 SKRGGA
+438 SKGGGA
-444 WMTSFREQSFT
+444 WMTAFREQSFT
-455 KDGKE
+455 KDGKV
-460 EKRPHVSIVC
+460 EKRPHISIVC

-506 KYGSLTGTNV
+506 RFASLTGTGV

-544 YKTGEVIPQELIDKI
+544 YQTGEVIPDELIDRI
-559 IESKNYNS
+559 VESKNYNS
-567 GYSSVRQLQFG
+567 GYASVRQLQFG
-578 IDDMAWHTLTEVPAK
+578 IGDMAWHSVTEVPADDV
-593 SVAEFEKEAVKECAL
+593 VAFEKKAVAACAL
-608 MPDVPGTA
+608 MPDVPATA
-616 FSPSFG
+616 FAPSFG
-622 HIFGG
+622 HIFSG

-641 LEADAFQVFKETG
+641 LEADAFQVFKENG

-669 SRGSIEDADV
+669 SRGGIEDADV

-689 EPDALLK
+689 EPEALLK
-696 KLGMV
+696 KFGMV

>member
-1 MKKLMTLVAAIAA
+1 MVAACAA
-14 ITLISCN
+14 ISLTSC
-21 KEMNNPLLTESN
+21 KQEMNNPLLTESGL
-33 YRYEAPVFDK
+33 RYEAPAFDK
-43 ITEDHYLP
+43 ITEEHYLP
-51 AFEAAVA
+51 AFEAAIA
-58 EGKAEVAA
+58 EGKQEIEA
-66 IVNNPAEPTFE
+66 IVNNPEAPTFE

-85 AGATLNRVASIF
+85 AGGKLNTVAGIF
-97 YNLNEANTSD
+97 YNLNEANTND

-116 SPMMTEYSLSIMF
+116 SPMMTEYSLSIML
-129 NEALFNRVKAVYA
+129 NPKLFERVKAVYE
-142 QKDSLNL
+142 QRENLNL
-149 DPEQAKL
+149 SQEEAKL
-156 LEKTYKGFTDNGA
+156 LEKTYKGFADNGA
-169 NLSAQDKEKYSK
+169 NLSEEDKAKYSK
-181 IQEELSLAS
+181 IQEELSLAT
-190 LKFGKNSL
+190 LKFGKNTL
-198 AATNAYIMHL
+198 GATNAFTMHL
-208 TKEEELA
+208 TNEDDLA
-215 GLPEFV
+215 GLPSFA

-228 AKNRDLEGW
+228 AKNRNLEGW

-250 QYSSNR
+250 QYSEKR

-265 YNSKCVEGEFSNEE
+265 YNSKCLEGEFSNLDI
-279 VIKQIVGLK
+279 IKQIVGLR
-288 IEEAKLLGYD
+288 IEAAKLLGYN

-313 PTVNAFLKNLLV
+313 PTVNGFLQNLLE

-331 KADVKAV
+331 KKDVKAV

-344 NDGFKG
+344 NGFKG
-350 ELMPWDFSY
+350 ELMPWDFSF

-385 KEAVFNLANTL
+385 KEAVFGLANTL

-438 SKRGGA
+438 SKGGGA
-444 WMTSFREQSFT
+444 WMTAFREQSFT
-455 KDGKE
+455 KDGKV
-460 EKRPHVSIVC
+460 EKRPHISIVC

-506 KYGSLTGTNV
+506 RFASLTGTGV

-544 YKTGEVIPQELIDKI
+544 YQTGEVIPDELIDRI
-559 IESKNYNS
+559 VESKNYNS
-567 GYSSVRQLQFG
+567 GYASVRQLQFG
-578 IDDMAWHTLTEVPAK
+578 IGDMAWHSVTEVPADDV
-593 SVAEFEKEAVKECAL
+593 VAFEKKAVAACAL
-608 MPDVPGTA
+608 MPDVPATA
-616 FSPSFG
+616 FAPSFG
-622 HIFGG
+622 HIFSG

-641 LEADAFQVFKETG
+641 LEADAFQVFKENG

-669 SRGSIEDADV
+669 SRGGIEDADV

-689 EPDALLK
+689 EPEALLK
-696 KLGMV
+696 KFGMV

>member
-1 MKKLMTLVAAIAA
+1 MKKTAIIVAACAA
-14 ITLISCN
+14 ISLTSC
-21 KEMNNPLLTESN
+21 KSEMNNPLLTESGL
-33 YRYEAPVFDK
+33 RYEAPAFDK

-51 AFEAAVA
+51 AFEAAIA
-58 EGKAEVAA
+58 EGKKEIEA
-66 IVNNPAEPTFE
+66 IVNNPDAPTFE

-85 AGATLNRVASIF
+85 AGGKLNTVAGIF
-97 YNLNEANTSD
+97 YNLNEANTND
-107 RMQEIAEQI
+107 RMQEIAEQV
-116 SPMMTEYSLSIMF
+116 SPMMTEYSLSIML
-129 NEALFNRVKAVYA
+129 NPKLFERVKAVYE
-142 QKDSLNL
+142 QRESLNL
-149 DPEQAKL
+149 SQEEAKL
-156 LEKTYKGFTDNGA
+156 LEETYKGFADNGA
-169 NLSAQDKEKYSK
+169 NLSEEDKAKYSK
-181 IQEELSLAS
+181 IQEELSLAT
-190 LKFGKNSL
+190 LKFGKNTL
-198 AATNAYIMHL
+198 GATNAFTLHL
-208 TKEEELA
+208 TNGEDLA
-215 GLPEFV
+215 GLPAFV

-228 AKNRDLEGW
+228 AKNRNLEGW

-250 QYSSNR
+250 QYSERR

-265 YNSKCVEGEFSNEE
+265 YNSKCLDGEFSNLDI
-279 VIKQIVGLK
+279 IKQIVGLR
-288 IEEAKLLGYD
+288 IEAAKLLGYK

-313 PTVNAFLKNLLV
+313 PTVNGFLQNLLE

-331 KADVKAV
+331 KKDVKAI

-344 NDGFKG
+344 NGFKG
-350 ELMPWDFSY
+350 ELMPWDFSF

-385 KEAVFNLANTL
+385 KEAVFGLANTL

-438 SKRGGA
+438 SKGGGA

-455 KDGKE
+455 KDGKI

-506 KYGSLTGTNV
+506 RFASLTGTSV

-544 YKTGEVIPQELIDKI
+544 YQSGEVIPDELIDKI

-567 GYSSVRQLQFG
+567 GYASVRQLQFG
-578 IDDMAWHTLTEVPAK
+578 IGDMAWHSVTEVPADDV
-593 SVAEFEKEAVKECAL
+593 VAFEKKAVAACAL
-608 MPDVPGTA
+608 MPDVPATA
-616 FSPSFG
+616 FAPSFG
-622 HIFGG
+622 HIFSG

-641 LEADAFQVFKETG
+641 LEADAFQVFKENG

-669 SRGSIEDADV
+669 SKGSIEDADV

-689 EPDALLK
+689 EPEALLK
-696 KLGMV
+696 KFGMV

>member
-1 MKKLMTLVAAIAA
+1 MVAACAA
-14 ITLISCN
+14 ISLTSC
-21 KEMNNPLLTESN
+21 KQEMDNPLLTESGL
-33 YRYEAPVFDK
+33 RYEAPAFDK
-43 ITEDHYLP
+43 ITEEHYLP
-51 AFEAAVA
+51 AFEAAIA
-58 EGKAEVAA
+58 EGKQEIEA
-66 IVNNPAEPTFE
+66 IVNNPEAPTFE

-85 AGATLNRVASIF
+85 AGGKLNTVAGIF
-97 YNLNEANTSD
+97 YNLNEANTND

-116 SPMMTEYSLSIMF
+116 SPMMTEYSLSIML
-129 NEALFNRVKAVYA
+129 NPKLFERVKAVYE
-142 QKDSLNL
+142 QRENLNL
-149 DPEQAKL
+149 SQEEAKL
-156 LEKTYKGFTDNGA
+156 LEKTYKGFADNGA
-169 NLSAQDKEKYSK
+169 NLSEEEKAKYSK
-181 IQEELSLAS
+181 IQEELSLAT
-190 LKFGKNSL
+190 LKFGKNTL
-198 AATNAYIMHL
+198 GATNAFTMHL
-208 TKEEELA
+208 TNEDDLA
-215 GLPEFV
+215 GLPPFA

-228 AKNRDLEGW
+228 AKNRNLEGW

-250 QYSSNR
+250 QYSEKR

-265 YNSKCVEGEFSNEE
+265 YNSKCLEGEFSNLDI
-279 VIKQIVGLK
+279 IKQIVGLR
-288 IEEAKLLGYD
+288 IEAAKLLGYN

-313 PTVNAFLKNLLV
+313 PTVNGFLQNLLE

-331 KADVKAV
+331 KKDVKAV

-344 NDGFKG
+344 NGFKG
-350 ELMPWDFSY
+350 ELMPWDFSF

-385 KEAVFNLANTL
+385 KEAVFGLANTL

-407 PGYHPDVTVYDVTDA
+407 PGYHPDVTVYNVTDA

-438 SKRGGA
+438 SKGGGA

-455 KDGKE
+455 KDGKV
-460 EKRPHVSIVC
+460 EKRPHISIVC

-506 KYGSLTGTNV
+506 RFASLTGTGV

-544 YKTGEVIPQELIDKI
+544 YQTGEVIPDELIDRI
-559 IESKNYNS
+559 VESKNYNS
-567 GYSSVRQLQFG
+567 GYASVRQLQFG
-578 IDDMAWHTLTEVPAK
+578 IGDMAWHSVTEVPADDV
-593 SVAEFEKEAVKECAL
+593 VAFEKKAVAACAL
-608 MPDVPGTA
+608 MPDVPATA
-616 FSPSFG
+616 FAPSFG
-622 HIFGG
+622 HIFSG

-641 LEADAFQVFKETG
+641 LEADAFQVFKENG

-669 SRGSIEDADV
+669 SRGGIEDADV

-689 EPDALLK
+689 EPEALLK
-696 KLGMV
+696 KFGMV

>member
-1 MKKLMTLVAAIAA
+1 MKKIITVAAACAA
-14 ITLISCN
+14 VFLTSC
-21 KEMNNPLLTESN
+21 KTEMNNPLLTEST

-43 ITEDHYLP
+43 ITEDHYVP

-58 EGKAEVAA
+58 EGKKEIEA

-85 AGATLNRVASIF
+85 AGSTLNRVASIF

-107 RMQEIAEQI
+107 KMQEIAEQI
-116 SPMMTEYSLSIMF
+116 SPMMTEYSLSIML
-129 NEALFNRVKAVYA
+129 NEKLFERVKAVYE
-142 QKDSLNL
+142 QRESLNL
-149 DPEQAKL
+149 GQEEAKL
-156 LEKTYKGFTDNGA
+156 LEKTYKGFADNGA
-169 NLSAQDKEKYSK
+169 NLSAEDKAKYSK
-181 IQEELSLAS
+181 IQEELSLAT

-198 AATNAYIMHL
+198 AATNAFIMHL
-208 TKEEELA
+208 TSEDDLA

-221 KDAAALE
+221 KEAAAFE
-228 AKNRDLEGW
+228 AKNRGLEGW
-237 VITLQQPSYSPFM
+237 VITLQYPSMSPFM
-250 QYSSNR
+250 QYSQKR

-265 YNSKCVEGEFSNEE
+265 SNSKCIEGESSNLEI
-279 VIKQIVGLK
+279 IKQIVDLR
-288 IEEAKLLGYD
+288 IQAANLLGYN

-313 PTVNAFLKNLLV
+313 GTVNAFLQNLLE

-331 KADVKAV
+331 KKDVKAV

-344 NDGFKG
+344 NGFKG
-350 ELMPWDFSY
+350 EFMPWDFSY
-359 YSEKLKKEKYSLNDE
+359 YSEMLKKEKYSLNDE
-374 VLKPYFKLENV
+374 ILKPYFKLENV
-385 KEAVFNLANTL
+385 TEAVFALADSL
-396 YGLNF
+396 YGLKF
-401 TEAKDI
+401 TPATDI
-407 PGYHPDVTVYDVTDA
+407 PVYHPDVTVYDVTDA
-422 NGRHM
+422 AGRHM
-427 ALFYADFFPRE
+427 ALFYADFFPRA
-438 SKRGGA
+438 SKGSGA

-455 KDGKE
+455 KDGKT

-470 NFTKPTETEPSLLT
+470 NFTKPTATEPSLLT

-506 KYGSLTGTNV
+506 KFASLTGTSV
-516 ARDFVELPSQIMEN
+516 SRDFVELPSQIMEN

-567 GYSSVRQLQFG
+567 GYASVRQLQFG
-578 IDDMAWHTLTEVPAK
+578 INDMAWHTLTAVPEADP
-593 SVAEFEKEAVKECAL
+593 VAFEKEAVKACAVL
-608 MPDVPGTA
+608 PDVPATA

-622 HIFGG
+622 HIFSG

-696 KLGMV
+696 KFGMV